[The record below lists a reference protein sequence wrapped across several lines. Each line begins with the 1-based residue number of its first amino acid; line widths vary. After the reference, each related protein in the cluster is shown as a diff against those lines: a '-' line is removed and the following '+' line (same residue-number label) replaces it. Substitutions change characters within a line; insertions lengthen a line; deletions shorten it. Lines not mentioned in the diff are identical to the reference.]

1 MKFHPTSFV
10 AGVLFAA
17 AGIASRERLRPV
29 AVELS
34 ALALH
39 LARLGRAVLERQ
51 RENVEDLWAEVEQR
65 AHERAHPTAAPRAAH
80 TNGAPAT
87 A

>member
-10 AGVLFAA
+10 AGVLLATAGMAA
-17 AGIASRERLRPV
+17 RERLRPV
-29 AVELS
+29 AVEVS

-65 AHERAHPTAAPRAAH
+65 AHERAHPAAPHAH

-87 A
+87 ASA